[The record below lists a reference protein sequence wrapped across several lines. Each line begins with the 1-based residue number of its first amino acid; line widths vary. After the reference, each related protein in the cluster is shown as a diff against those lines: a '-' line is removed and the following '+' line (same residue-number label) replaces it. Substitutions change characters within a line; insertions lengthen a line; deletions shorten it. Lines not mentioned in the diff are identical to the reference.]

1 MKMKRTAVTLFA
13 ALFVSLIATSCT
25 KEVLLESVQTVCDDV
40 TVRFDDWQLANNG
53 NPYYY
58 CLVDW
63 NAVTDEVVN
72 NGNVSVYLY
81 EGGRQ
86 SPLPYV
92 YPIPIGNNQYV
103 GENLR
108 YTVEPGRIT
117 LILEDL
123 DGDTPIVTRDYTP
136 DMTFRIVLTH
146 PVNYIL
152 EQ

>member
-1 MKMKRTAVTLFA
+1 MNMKRTALTLFV
-13 ALFVSLIATSCT
+13 ALFVSLIATSCA
-25 KEVLLESVQTVCDDV
+25 KEVLLESVQTQSDEV
-40 TVRFDDWQLANNG
+40 TVKFNDWQYANNG
-53 NPYYY
+53 TPYYY

-72 NGNVSVYLY
+72 NGNVNVYLY
-81 EGGRQ
+81 ENGRQ

-108 YTVEPGRIT
+108 FVVETGRIT

-123 DGDTPIVTRDYTP
+123 DGDTPIVSRDYTP

-146 PVNYIL
+146 PVSYIL